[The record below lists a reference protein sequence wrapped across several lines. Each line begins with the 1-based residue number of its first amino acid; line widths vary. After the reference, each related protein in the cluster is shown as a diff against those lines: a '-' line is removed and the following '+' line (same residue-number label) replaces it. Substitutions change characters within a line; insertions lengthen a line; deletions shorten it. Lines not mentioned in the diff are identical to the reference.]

1 MYFCIYLL
9 DYYEKNFSKDASL
22 NNEKYIETSVSVE
35 IDICIGFSQEQPLI
49 VRVELLDCSEF

>member
-49 VRVELLDCSEF
+49 VRVELLDYK